1 MNNTQK
7 NIEGFGDRQSRKK
20 DRKLVCLSLNA
31 NRLRCKDQKIKDN
44 SLCNLLLNYKADLIS
59 LQEINLNQSYVSP
72 KENWNDRII
81 SW

>member
-20 DRKLVCLSLNA
+20 EGELVCSSLNV
-31 NRLRCKDQKIKDN
+31 NRLRYEDWKIKNN

-59 LQEINLNQSYVSP
+59 L
-72 KENWNDRII
+72 
-81 SW
+81 